1 MVDDEQTDT
10 VLVCELFEL
19 TNDRIIAGIAVCFA
33 AKLPDFLHRV
43 DDNELRIGV
52 FLDEIFKLVVQSLTD
67 LVCGGCK
74 VQFFT
79 VLHAVHHEHPAL
91 DALKI
96 IFKGE
101 IEHGTLM
108 DFIVPKP
115 AACADMIGELRNQ
128 KRLSDFRRACENV
141 RARVQQTVDDGRSAG
156 VGGLVQ
162 FSHGN
167 RVQMKRIA
175 CDADI
180 FVDFFVR
187 SGYTVFANFL
197 R

>member
-1 MVDDEQTDT
+1 M
-10 VLVCELFEL
+10 
-19 TNDRIIAGIAVCFA
+19 
-33 AKLPDFLHRV
+33 
-43 DDNELRIGV
+43 
-52 FLDEIFKLVVQSLTD
+52 
-67 LVCGGCK
+67 
-74 VQFFT
+74 
-79 VLHAVHHEHPAL
+79 HPAGL
-91 DALKI
+91 NCALPQAEESI
-96 IFKGE
+96 LRQRDRFS
-101 IEHGTLM
+101 HY
-108 DFIVPKP
+108 IVPKL

-141 RARVQQTVDDGRSAG
+141 RAHVQQTVDDGRSAG